1 MLNSIN
7 YLNKHYNLNPQKI
20 IFEDLNQSY
29 TIREFYNLVNQYS
42 NNLTQYQNKNIGIVG
57 FNSVNYSAADCGI
70 SSTNNTLVPI
80 PNFFN
85 DEMISNLIKDSNI
98 DLIFSDNE
106 NFERIKN
113 LFQNT
118 ELFFDNEK
126 NLFKKL
132 ILQNHKRIIYTSG
145 TTRNPKGVVQT
156 DKQMNIV
163 IQNLLNVFN
172 IQSFDKY
179 FSILPIST
187 LLEQICA
194 THITLQANSKTI
206 FNSSISKNVFSLNE
220 DQIQFILNSLPNLL
234 CLAPH
239 LLGQIID
246 CLEKKPNSLF
256 NENIKA
262 ICVGGSKSPQILLD
276 KGINQ
281 LKLPIYE
288 GYGLSEFCS
297 VVAVNDKINSKIG
310 TSGKILPNI
319 KCEIVNDE
327 IVLSGPTKME
337 GYFPNEDNNPKFYT
351 GDIGSLNKEGFL
363 TVYGRKDEVLILDNG
378 RNIHPEYIKQLLKS
392 KLDFKEIYIYQDQEQ
407 KLCFAFDLDNK
418 SQINKLIDIIQNIL
432 PKYIQPKKIFVLE
445 KEINKKI
452 FLSANG
458 KIDLSKISK
467 YFQSTNGAIQHA
479 IL

>member
-1 MLNSIN
+1 MMNSIN
-7 YLNKHYNLNPQKI
+7 YLNKHYNLNPEKI

-29 TIREFYNLVNQYS
+29 TIREFYNLINQYP
-42 NNLTQYQNKNIGIVG
+42 NNLTQYSNKNIGIVG

-85 DEMISNLIKDSNI
+85 DEMISNLIKDSNV

-113 LFQNT
+113 LFQNS
-118 ELFFDNEK
+118 ELFLDNEK

-172 IQSFDKY
+172 IQFFDKY

-206 FNSSISKNVFSLNE
+206 FNFNISKNVFSLNE

-246 CLEKKPNSLF
+246 CLQKKPNSLF

-276 KGINQ
+276 KGINK

-297 VVAVNDKINSKIG
+297 VVAI
-310 TSGKILPNI
+310 
-319 KCEIVNDE
+319 NDE

-337 GYFPNEDNNPKFYT
+337 GYFPNEDNNLKFYT
-351 GDIGSLNKEGFL
+351 GDIGALDTEGFL
-363 TVYGRKDEVLILDNG
+363 SVYGRKDEVLILDNG

-392 KLDFKEIYIYQDQEQ
+392 KLDFKEIYIYQDVEH

-418 SQINKLIDIIQNIL
+418 SQINKLSKIIQNIL

-445 KEINKKI
+445 KKINKKI

-467 YFQSTNGAIQHA
+467 YFQSTNGAIQNA

>member
-7 YLNKHYNLNPQKI
+7 YLNKHYNFSPEKI
-20 IFEDLNQSY
+20 IFEDINQSY
-29 TIREFYNLVNQYS
+29 TIREFYNLVNQYP
-42 NNLTQYQNKNIGIVG
+42 NNLTQYSNKNIGIVG

-85 DEMISNLIKDSNI
+85 DEMISNLIKDSSI

-106 NFERIKN
+106 NYERIKN
-113 LFQNT
+113 LFYNT
-118 ELFFDNEK
+118 KLFLNNEK

-132 ILQNHKRIIYTSG
+132 IPQDHKRIIYTSG

-156 DKQMNIV
+156 DKQINIV

-172 IQSFDKY
+172 VQSFDKY

-206 FNSSISKNVFSLNE
+206 FNSDISKNVFFLNE
-220 DQIQFILNSLPNLL
+220 DQIQLIINSLPNLL

-239 LLGQIID
+239 ILGQIID
-246 CLEKKPNSLF
+246 NLEKKPNSLF
-256 NENIKA
+256 NEKIKS
-262 ICVGGSKSPQILLD
+262 ICVGGSKTPEAILD
-276 KGINQ
+276 KGINH

-297 VVAVNDKINSKIG
+297 VVAVNSKRNSKIG

-319 KCEIVNDE
+319 NCEIINDE

-337 GYFPNEDNNPKFYT
+337 GYFPNKDNNPKFYT
-351 GDIGSLNKEGFL
+351 GDIGVLDKEGFL

-378 RNIHPEYIKQLLKS
+378 RNIHPEYIKQLLTTN
-392 KLDFKEIYIYQDQEQ
+392 LDFKEIYIYQDQEQ
-407 KLCFAFDLDNK
+407 RLCFAFELDNK
-418 SQINKLIDIIQNIL
+418 LQINKLREIIQNIL
-432 PKYIQPKKIFVLE
+432 PKYIQPKRIFVLE
-445 KEINKKI
+445 KKINKKI

-467 YFQSTNGAIQHA
+467 YFQSTNGVITNA

>member
-1 MLNSIN
+1 
-7 YLNKHYNLNPQKI
+7 
-20 IFEDLNQSY
+20 
-29 TIREFYNLVNQYS
+29 
-42 NNLTQYQNKNIGIVG
+42 
-57 FNSVNYSAADCGI
+57 
-70 SSTNNTLVPI
+70 
-80 PNFFN
+80 
-85 DEMISNLIKDSNI
+85 
-98 DLIFSDNE
+98 
-106 NFERIKN
+106 
-113 LFQNT
+113 
-118 ELFFDNEK
+118 
-126 NLFKKL
+126 
-132 ILQNHKRIIYTSG
+132 
-145 TTRNPKGVVQT
+145 
-156 DKQMNIV
+156 MNIV

-206 FNSSISKNVFSLNE
+206 FNSSISKNVFSLND

>member
-7 YLNKHYNLNPQKI
+7 YLNKHYNFSPEKI
-20 IFEDLNQSY
+20 IFEDINQSY
-29 TIREFYNLVNQYS
+29 TIREFYNLVNQYP
-42 NNLTQYQNKNIGIVG
+42 NNLTQYSNKNIGIAG

-70 SSTNNTLVPI
+70 SSTNSTLVPI

-85 DEMISNLIKDSNI
+85 DEMISNLIKDSSI

-106 NFERIKN
+106 NYERIKN
-113 LFQNT
+113 LFKNT
-118 ELFFDNEK
+118 ELFLNNEK

-132 ILQNHKRIIYTSG
+132 IPQDHKRIIYTSG

-156 DKQMNIV
+156 DKQINIV

-172 IQSFDKY
+172 VQSFDKY

-194 THITLQANSKTI
+194 THIALQANSKTI
-206 FNSSISKNVFSLNE
+206 FNSDISKNVFFLNE
-220 DQIQFILNSLPNLL
+220 DQIQLIINSLPNLL

-239 LLGQIID
+239 ILGQIID
-246 CLEKKPNSLF
+246 NLEKKPNSLF
-256 NENIKA
+256 NEKIKS
-262 ICVGGSKSPQILLD
+262 ICVGGSKTPEAILD

-297 VVAVNDKINSKIG
+297 VVAVNSKRNSKIG

-319 KCEIVNDE
+319 NCEIINDE

-337 GYFPNEDNNPKFYT
+337 GYFPNKDNNPKFYT
-351 GDIGSLNKEGFL
+351 GDIGALDKEGFL

-378 RNIHPEYIKQLLKS
+378 RNIHPEYIKQLLTTN
-392 KLDFKEIYIYQDQEQ
+392 LDFKEIYIYQDQEQ
-407 KLCFAFDLDNK
+407 KLCFAFELDNK
-418 SQINKLIDIIQNIL
+418 LQINKLREIIQNIL
-432 PKYIQPKKIFVLE
+432 PKYIQPKKIFVL
-445 KEINKKI
+445 KKKINKKI

-467 YFQSTNGAIQHA
+467 YFQSTNGVITNA

>member
-1 MLNSIN
+1 MN
-7 YLNKHYNLNPQKI
+7 
-20 IFEDLNQSY
+20 
-29 TIREFYNLVNQYS
+29 
-42 NNLTQYQNKNIGIVG
+42 
-57 FNSVNYSAADCGI
+57 
-70 SSTNNTLVPI
+70 
-80 PNFFN
+80 
-85 DEMISNLIKDSNI
+85 
-98 DLIFSDNE
+98 
-106 NFERIKN
+106 
-113 LFQNT
+113 
-118 ELFFDNEK
+118 NEK

-132 ILQNHKRIIYTSG
+132 IPQDHKRIIYTSG

-156 DKQMNIV
+156 DKQINIV

-172 IQSFDKY
+172 VQSFDKY

-194 THITLQANSKTI
+194 THIALQANSKTI
-206 FNSSISKNVFSLNE
+206 FNSNISKNVFSLNE
-220 DQIQFILNSLPNLL
+220 DQIQLIINSLPNLL
-234 CLAPH
+234 CLAPN

-246 CLEKKPNSLF
+246 NLEKKPNSLF
-256 NENIKA
+256 NENIKS
-262 ICVGGSKSPQILLD
+262 ICVGGSKTSETILD

-297 VVAVNDKINSKIG
+297 VVAVNSKRNSKIG

-319 KCEIVNDE
+319 NCEIINDE

-337 GYFPNEDNNPKFYT
+337 GYFPNKDNNPKFYT
-351 GDIGSLNKEGFL
+351 GDIGALDKEGFL

-378 RNIHPEYIKQLLKS
+378 RNIHPEYIKQLLTTN
-392 KLDFKEIYIYQDQEQ
+392 LDFKEIYIYQDQEQ
-407 KLCFAFDLDNK
+407 RLCFAFELDNK
-418 SQINKLIDIIQNIL
+418 HQINKLREIIQYIL

-445 KEINKKI
+445 KKINKEI

-467 YFQSTNGAIQHA
+467 YFQSTNGAITNA